1 MSELPNWPRSAG
13 PFSSANNSRNV
24 RGRIRCSRCSSARR
38 TRSESTEAIGVHEA
52 QWKTS
57 RMGVV
62 VMVQCRRGIV
72 CVLG

>member
-1 MSELPNWPRSAG
+1 MSELLNCPRSAG

-24 RGRIRCSRCSSARR
+24 RGRTRCSRRLSASR
-38 TRSESTEAIGVHEA
+38 TLSESGEAIGVHEA
-52 QWKTS
+52 QSKTS

-62 VMVQCRRGIV
+62 IMAQRNN